1 MAEQK
6 EKLFSEFEPVS
17 TEAWMA
23 KITADLKGVPFEKKL
38 VWKTGEGFN
47 ANPFYRLED
56 LEGLKTTTSL
66 PGEFPFV
73 RGTKKDNDWLV
84 RQNIEVGDCK
94 EANAKALDVLM
105 KGVTSLG
112 FIIKG
117 LVGFGDPLV
126 YTPLL
131 SVALPNST
139 ITPGMLPVSLVLN
152 ARVVWQNRDHFSP
165 RLVLPIAAFVM
176 LGIIPGTLLLRY
188 GSPTVLKLLL
198 GLVIIAMG
206 VEMLTRKP
214 GTGRPSALLRSVMS
228 FLSGVTA
235 GLFGIDLLFLAY
247 LERVTQRREEFRSNV
262 CFVFIFESVFRMILY
277 LWNGMFNTQNL
288 LLSLI
293 ALPASLLGMWVG
305 ALLDKRVSDRLSH
318 RFIIYVFILG
328 GISSSIYAL
337 VQLI

>member
-1 MAEQK
+1 MDVGMV
-6 EKLFSEFEPVS
+6 LFCFFSI
-17 TEAWMA
+17 A
-23 KITADLKGVPFEKKL
+23 
-38 VWKTGEGFN
+38 
-47 ANPFYRLED
+47 
-56 LEGLKTTTSL
+56 
-66 PGEFPFV
+66 
-73 RGTKKDNDWLV
+73 
-84 RQNIEVGDCK
+84 
-94 EANAKALDVLM
+94 
-105 KGVTSLG
+105 LG

-247 LERVTQRREEFRSNV
+247 LERVTQNREEEPMEV
-262 CFVFIFESVFRMILY
+262 EFVFSDEGIDPIRAEGQAAPGVPNLYSAVLTIPLDHCISGTGTLSVVFRQGGAEY
-277 LWNGMFNTQNL
+277 LQPL
-288 LLSLI
+288 AESL
-293 ALPASLLGMWVG
+293 
-305 ALLDKRVSDRLSH
+305 
-318 RFIIYVFILG
+318 
-328 GISSSIYAL
+328 GIFPDTVDFDPVL
-337 VQLI
+337 ERE